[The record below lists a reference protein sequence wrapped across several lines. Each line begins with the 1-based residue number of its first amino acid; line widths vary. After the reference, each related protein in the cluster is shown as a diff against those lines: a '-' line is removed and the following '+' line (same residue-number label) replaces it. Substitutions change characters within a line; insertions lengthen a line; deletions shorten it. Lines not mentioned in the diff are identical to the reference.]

1 MHIQHLQL
9 LMQSLLFTAANITDN
24 MMAEE
29 VIEVIRQKVGEIR
42 RVLNL
47 RDVKGSE
54 LHQ

>member
-1 MHIQHLQL
+1 
-9 LMQSLLFTAANITDN
+9 

-54 LHQ
+54 LHQWTCLVGYTSKFGGLSNYECVS